1 MKIKTVDVHAK
12 EWFDRVNGNSYFAG
26 RITLNY
32 GMKSEKV
39 IEIPFQYGYGDHY
52 RDTAFNLLIKSGVLK
67 DVQEMESYWRY
78 YERKNI
84 ICRHSK
90 EDNCLKREVINFGEA
105 A

>member
-26 RITLNY
+26 RVTLNY
-32 GMKSEKV
+32 GLKSEKV